1 MYDIY
6 MQAYDQDNNILKKGG
21 SSIFLDIEELC
32 TVTVNYRCDRV
43 PNRQNVLNGTI
54 K

>member
-1 MYDIY
+1 
-6 MQAYDQDNNILKKGG
+6 MQAYDQDNNILLKGG
-21 SSIFLDIEELC
+21 SYLFLNIEELC

-43 PNRQNVLNGTI
+43 PNQKDVLNGTI